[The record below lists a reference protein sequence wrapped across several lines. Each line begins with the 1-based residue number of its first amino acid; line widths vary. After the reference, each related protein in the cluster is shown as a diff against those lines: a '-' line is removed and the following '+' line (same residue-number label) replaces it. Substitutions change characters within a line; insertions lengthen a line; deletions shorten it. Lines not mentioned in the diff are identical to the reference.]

1 VRPGR
6 RAKAS
11 AARLQS
17 VQEIAMSAV
26 LETPNATPDF
36 DAIKQR
42 QHATWASGDY
52 AVIGSTLQI
61 VGETLAEA
69 ADLRAGERVL
79 DVAAGNG
86 NATLA
91 AARRFAEVTSTDY
104 VEPLLDKARIRAAAD
119 GLSVQFRV
127 ADAERL
133 PFDDAR
139 FDVVMSTFGVMFTP
153 DHATAAGEMLRV
165 VHPGGRIALASW
177 TPGGFIGRLFKII
190 GAYVPPPPGVKSPS
204 LWGTEPH
211 MIELFG
217 PRAAQLKCERRHF
230 NFRYRSAAHWL
241 EVFRT
246 FYGPMH
252 KAFGAVA
259 PDVRPALE
267 RDILA
272 LLDELNVGGADA
284 LVVPGEYLEVVITRA

>member
-1 VRPGR
+1 
-6 RAKAS
+6 
-11 AARLQS
+11 
-17 VQEIAMSAV
+17 MSAV
-26 LETPNATPDF
+26 LETPNAAPDF

-61 VGETLAEA
+61 VGENLAEA

-104 VEPLLDKARIRAAAD
+104 VEALLDKARIRAAAD

-133 PFDDAR
+133 PFDNAS

-153 DHATAAGEMLRV
+153 DHATAASEMLRV
-165 VHPGGRIALASW
+165 ARPGGRIALASW

-252 KAFGAVA
+252 KAFAAVA
-259 PDVRPALE
+259 PDARPALE

-272 LLDELNVGGADA
+272 LLDELNVGGTDA
-284 LVVPGEYLEVVITRA
+284 LVVPGEYLEVVITKA

>member
-1 VRPGR
+1 
-6 RAKAS
+6 
-11 AARLQS
+11 
-17 VQEIAMSAV
+17 MSAV

-61 VGETLAEA
+61 VGENLAEA

-91 AARRFAEVTSTDY
+91 AARRFAEVISTDY
-104 VEPLLDKARIRAAAD
+104 VEALLDKARIRAAAD

-133 PFDDAR
+133 PFDDAS

-153 DHATAAGEMLRV
+153 DHATAASEMLRV
-165 VHPGGRIALASW
+165 VRPRGRIALASW

-272 LLDELNVGGADA
+272 LLGELNVGGPDA

>member
-1 VRPGR
+1 
-6 RAKAS
+6 
-11 AARLQS
+11 
-17 VQEIAMSAV
+17 MSAV
-26 LETPNATPDF
+26 LETLNTAPDF
-36 DAIKQR
+36 TAIKQR

-52 AVIGSTLQI
+52 AVIGTTLQI

-69 ADLRAGERVL
+69 ADLRAGEQVL

-104 VEPLLDKARIRAAAD
+104 VEALLDKARIRAAAE
-119 GLSVQFRV
+119 GLTARFQV

-165 VHPGGRIALASW
+165 VRPGGRIALANW
-177 TPGGFIGRLFKII
+177 TPAGFIGRLFRII
-190 GAYVPPPPGVKSPS
+190 GAYVPPPQGVKPPS

-211 MIELFG
+211 IVELFG
-217 PRAAQLKCERRHF
+217 PRAAQLRCERRHF
-230 NFRYRSAAHWL
+230 VFRYRSAAHWL
-241 EVFRT
+241 EVFRA
-246 FYGPMH
+246 FYGPIH

-272 LLDELNVGGADA
+272 LMDELNVGGPDA
-284 LVVPGEYLEVVITRA
+284 LVVPSEYLEVVITRA

>member
-1 VRPGR
+1 
-6 RAKAS
+6 
-11 AARLQS
+11 
-17 VQEIAMSAV
+17 MSAV
-26 LETPNATPDF
+26 LETPNAAPDF

-104 VEPLLDKARIRAAAD
+104 VEALLDKARIRAAAD
-119 GLSVQFRV
+119 GLSVQLRV

-133 PFDDAR
+133 PFDNGS
-139 FDVVMSTFGVMFTP
+139 FDVVMFTFGVMFTP
-153 DHATAAGEMLRV
+153 DHATAASEMLRV
-165 VHPGGRIALASW
+165 VRPGGRIALASW

-217 PRAAQLKCERRHF
+217 PRAARLKCERRHF

-272 LLDELNVGGADA
+272 LLGELNVGGADA